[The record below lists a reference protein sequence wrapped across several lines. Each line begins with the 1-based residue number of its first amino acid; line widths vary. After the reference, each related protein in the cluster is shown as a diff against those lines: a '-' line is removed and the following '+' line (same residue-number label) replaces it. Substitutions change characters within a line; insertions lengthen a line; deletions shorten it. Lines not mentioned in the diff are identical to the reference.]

1 MAKIEVF
8 KLDIDVDAAIK
19 AQSELKNNTN
29 AVKEALDG
37 LRKIGDTSSKTF
49 VELEATYKN
58 LNREYNASQT
68 QLGKLIDLQGKE
80 ITTVQE
86 GRNALTILNKE
97 WAKAT
102 NLYGENSKE
111 AQELATKHKVL
122 KDRVNELQKGIG
134 DTSGNIG
141 NYSKDVQEAIGKTS
155 FFGSEISTVKE
166 YLAIF
171 GAVFK
176 TAAAEAKAGALQIWN
191 AAAATEGMSKAQKA
205 ATITTNILSGAMK
218 ILKVA
223 LISTGIG
230 AIVVLLGSLIA
241 YLSSTQKGIDLVT
254 SVTRPLS
261 AVFQTL
267 IGIFQKVG
275 EFLFEAFSNP
285 QKTIKELY
293 DFVKDK
299 VIRVFNGYFD
309 ILAGIATLD
318 FDRAKQG
325 ISDINDVAVEGINAI
340 KNAAGQIG
348 DAFEE
353 AYKKGQRIDELQKS
367 IEQKEI
373 DIIAY
378 RAEQERQLKVQENIQ
393 KNQLLSAT
401 ERNKAIEEGE
411 RIAKEMVARENE
423 ILDLQIEQLQ
433 IKQSLNDTSREE
445 EKQLQELVAQRIKNS
460 EKILDVEKRALGD
473 KKQLF
478 EQERAARAAALK
490 KQQDDAIKANQDLLD
505 LFIAQQGFKKKS
517 DEDELKSAREIRDK
531 KLEILKQELD
541 FKRISQTDF
550 DAQSIELKNE
560 YLEKERDIV
569 IANAERERDELLQNI
584 EKRKTD
590 YAKYTQEKL
599 DNEIA
604 KIQDAQLAQE
614 EFAKTQFEQGVTNE
628 QEYQDALAQIK
639 LEAREQEQEAVL
651 EWEEA
656 DKERKLIDLENQR
669 LIDEENFAN
678 EFELRAS
685 RLALQRQQELD
696 NAEKTGAD
704 KALIYQKYANLE
716 KKIELEKEQAKL
728 EIGAQ
733 TFGGLAK
740 LLGEHTA
747 AGKASAVAEAVIN
760 TYAGVAQVWRAQS
773 VLPEPLATIQK
784 VLSTAVVI
792 GSGLSAVSKIKSV
805 NVPKAEKGALFKIG
819 GKRHSAGGTKFRG
832 EDGTVFEAERDE
844 LIGVMNRNAA
854 AAFMAFNDAHPAG
867 GAPRSNY
874 LATGG
879 IVERIANSA
888 QSNAG
893 NVSVNDPFDY
903 DKFATKVAEANLS
916 LPAPR
921 VAIDEINTGQGKYAD
936 IVNGANI

>member
-19 AQSELKNNTN
+19 AQSELKTN
-29 AVKEALDG
+29 VDVLKNALDG
-37 LRKIGDTSSKTF
+37 LKKSGDTNSRTY
-49 VELEATYKN
+49 VEMEAAYKN

-111 AQELATKHKVL
+111 AEELGKKHKVL
-122 KDRVNELQKGIG
+122 KDRVNELQKGVG

-141 NYSKDVQEAIGKTS
+141 NYTKSMTEALNQTS
-155 FFGSEISTVKE
+155 LFGVSITTVTQ
-166 YLAIF
+166 YTSLF
-171 GAVFK
+171 GAIFK
-176 TAAAEAKAGALQIWN
+176 TAGQEIAVGTTQIWN
-191 AAAATEGMSKAQKA
+191 AAAGTEGLSKAQKA
-205 ATITTNILSGAMK
+205 ATVTTNILSGALK
-218 ILKVA
+218 ILKVV

-230 AIVVLLGSLIA
+230 AIVVVLGSLIA

-261 AVFQTL
+261 AIFSTL
-267 IGIFQKVG
+267 TGILQKVG
-275 EFLFEAFSNP
+275 EFLFNAFANP
-285 QKTIKELY
+285 KKTIEDVY
-293 DFVKDK
+293 NFVKDK

-309 ILAGIATLD
+309 ILAGIATLN

-325 ISDINDVAVEGINAI
+325 LSDINDVAVEGINAI

-348 DAFEE
+348 DAFAE

-411 RIAKEMVARENE
+411 RIAKEMVERENE
-423 ILDLQIEQLQ
+423 ILDLQIEQLK

-445 EKQLQELVAQRIKNS
+445 EKELQALVAQRIKNS
-460 EKILDVEKRALGD
+460 ERILDVEKRALGD
-473 KKQLF
+473 KKQLA
-478 EQERAARAAALK
+478 QQAAQQAAAATK
-490 KQQDDAIKANQDLLD
+490 KAQDDAINANKDLLD

-517 DEDELKSAREIRDK
+517 DEDELKAAREIRDK
-531 KLEILKQELD
+531 KLAILQQELD

-590 YAKYTQEKL
+590 YANYTQEKL

-614 EFAKTQFEQGVTNE
+614 EFAKQQFEQGVTNE
-628 QEYQDALAQIK
+628 QDYQDALAQIK
-639 LEAREQEQEAVL
+639 VEAREREDEAVL

-656 DKERKLIDLENQR
+656 NKERKLIDLENQR
-669 LIDEENFAN
+669 LIDEENFVN
-678 EFELRAS
+678 DFELRAS
-685 RLALQRQQELD
+685 RLELQKQQELA
-696 NAEKTGAD
+696 NAEKTGAS
-704 KALIYQKYANLE
+704 KALIIQKYANLE
-716 KKIELEKEQAKL
+716 KKIEIEKENAKL

-747 AGKASAVAEAVIN
+747 AGKAAAVAEATIN
-760 TYAGVAQVWRAQS
+760 TFAGVAQVWRAQS
-773 VLPEPLATIQK
+773 ILPEPLGTIQK
-784 VLSTAVVI
+784 VLSTAIVL
-792 GSGLSAVSKIKSV
+792 GSGLSAVSKIKST
-805 NVPKAEKGALFKIG
+805 NVPKAEKGALFRIG
-819 GKRHSAGGTKFRG
+819 GRRHSAGGTRFRG
-832 EDGTVFEAERDE
+832 EDGTEFEAERDE
-844 LIGVMNRNAA
+844 ILGVMNRNAA
-854 AAFMAFNDAHPAG
+854 AAFMAFNDAYPAG
-867 GAPRSNY
+867 GSTRSNY
-874 LATGG
+874 MATGG

-893 NVSVNDPFDY
+893 SVSVNDPFDY
-903 DKFATKVAEANLS
+903 DKFAAKVAEANQS
-916 LPAPR
+916 LPAPY
-921 VAIDEINTGQGKYAD
+921 VAVTEINDGQGKYAKLVD
-936 IVNGANI
+936 EASF